1 MQRRPPSF
9 SGALRRQVIN
19 DRIRPG
25 ISYHVKVFVFVY
37 DGNKV
42 FLYIPAVAEDDD
54 IFLFMEYRHY
64 MPYHGCSQFQLGF
77 FFSATSGIQ
86 AERKDSGSCL
96 CSIPGHRPL
105 HLRSSVRSD
114 SLNHYALHGQKA
126 LKHPRIFCQISKP
139 LCHQC
144 TETQAVTVVFP
155 V

>member
-77 FFSATSGIQ
+77 LFLPHAVSKRNGKIVDPAFVPYRDTDHYTYEAV
-86 AERKDSGSCL
+86 
-96 CSIPGHRPL
+96 
-105 HLRSSVRSD
+105 SV
-114 SLNHYALHGQKA
+114 
-126 LKHPRIFCQISKP
+126 QI
-139 LCHQC
+139 
-144 TETQAVTVVFP
+144 V
-155 V
+155 